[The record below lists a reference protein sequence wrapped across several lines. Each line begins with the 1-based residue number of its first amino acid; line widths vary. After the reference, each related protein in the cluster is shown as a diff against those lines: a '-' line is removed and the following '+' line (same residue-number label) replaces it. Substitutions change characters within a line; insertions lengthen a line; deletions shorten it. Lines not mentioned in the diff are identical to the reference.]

1 MTHASL
7 RIGLLLNPLAGIGGA
22 VGLKGSDGI
31 ELQALAK
38 QRSGTPQAAMRTQV
52 FLQQLNTLLGS
63 QTEQIQWFTW
73 AEEMGASALAL
84 AGLDAQVLGRSE
96 GPSSGH
102 DSQVAASTLSAEG
115 IDLLVFAGG
124 DGTARD
130 VLLGVNAQ
138 TTVLGLPSGV
148 KMHSGVFA
156 ISPAAAAEVV
166 AALAVGGLVGRM
178 AREVRDYV
186 PINKSKDEDSLQAPR
201 AVGTQ
206 HFGDLWVPES
216 SGFLQQMKIGGME
229 DESLVVAEITNYM
242 LDEFG
247 ADQERAYIFGP
258 GSTCL
263 SIKQA
268 FGIEGTLLGCDV
280 LLPGGDILLDQ
291 TAADLLALSQT
302 QRLHLIMSFTRNQG
316 FLFGRGNQQI
326 TAELIRQLS
335 GPDDITIVGSRTK
348 LASLDSRALLVDTG
362 DAELDQELS
371 RVYPILTGYDEF
383 LLYRVA
389 RDFSPSS

>member
-1 MTHASL
+1 MTHSSL

-22 VGLKGSDGI
+22 VGLKGSDGQ
-31 ELQALAK
+31 ELQTLAK
-38 QRSGTPQAAMRTQV
+38 QRSGRPQAALRTQV
-52 FLQQLNTLLGS
+52 FLQQLQTLLGP
-63 QTEQIQWFTW
+63 QIERIQWFTW
-73 AEEMGASALAL
+73 AEEMGATALAQS
-84 AGLDAQVLGRSE
+84 GLDAQVLGRSE

-130 VLLGVNAQ
+130 VLLGVNAE

-186 PINKSKDEDSLQAPR
+186 PINKSKNEDFSQAPR

-216 SGFLQQMKIGGME
+216 TGFVQQMKVGGME

-247 ADQERAYIFGP
+247 AEQKRAYIFGP

-280 LLPGGDILLDQ
+280 LLPGGDILQDQ
-291 TAADLLALSQT
+291 TAADLLALSHE
-302 QRLHLIMSFTRNQG
+302 QRLHLVMSFTRNQG

-326 TAELIRQLS
+326 TAELIRQVN
-335 GPDDITIVGSRTK
+335 GPDDITIVASRTK
-348 LASLDSRALLVDTG
+348 LASLDGRPLLVDTG
-362 DAELDQELS
+362 DADLDEELS

-389 RDFSPSS
+389 RDFSPSR

>member
-1 MTHASL
+1 MQW
-7 RIGLLLNPLAGIGGA
+7 A
-22 VGLKGSDGI
+22 VWL
-31 ELQALAK
+31 
-38 QRSGTPQAAMRTQV
+38 
-52 FLQQLNTLLGS
+52 
-63 QTEQIQWFTW
+63 
-73 AEEMGASALAL
+73 
-84 AGLDAQVLGRSE
+84 
-96 GPSSGH
+96 
-102 DSQVAASTLSAEG
+102 
-115 IDLLVFAGG
+115 
-124 DGTARD
+124 
-130 VLLGVNAQ
+130 
-138 TTVLGLPSGV
+138 
-148 KMHSGVFA
+148 
-156 ISPAAAAEVV
+156 
-166 AALAVGGLVGRM
+166 GRM

-186 PINKSKDEDSLQAPR
+186 PINKSKDDDSLQAPR

-348 LASLDSRALLVDTG
+348 LASLYSRALLVDTG